1 MPRIAVLLLCLAAV
15 FPVSAQT
22 TGKLTGRITDTAGE
36 PLIGVNVRIDGT
48 QRGAITDTDGNYFI
62 IGVPV
67 GTYTIVAS
75 YIGFTTQRVENVRV
89 SVDRTTE
96 VDFQLREEALGLD
109 EVTVTAQRSLV
120 TLDQT
125 SASAK
130 VSGDQ
135 LLDLP
140 ANSFQEVVALQAGV
154 TRGADGS
161 LHIRGGRSSEIKY
174 YVDGV
179 AVSNPYNNGLVAPV
193 ENSAVEEVEVISG
206 TYNAEYGQA
215 NSGIVNIV
223 TRSGSDTFEG
233 SIVTSVG
240 GYFSSRDD
248 VFRDISEA
256 SATGERYLEASL
268 AGPLGLRG
276 LNFFANTK
284 VSSLDGWLYG
294 RRAFLPTDSSS
305 FRANNGGDWLVTAN
319 GDSAVV
325 PMNSTKAMTNLG
337 KLTFQATSN
346 VRLQYSLTRYSA
358 ESKTYSHLFR
368 LNPDARP
375 TLFTTNYNHL
385 VSLNHLLNA
394 RTFYDLRLTAYLTD
408 FRQSV
413 FEDPLDP
420 GYTALYRP
428 ASQEPA
434 FVFNTGGLDAYW
446 TNRRSYTYAARLDVT
461 RQFGST
467 HLVKVGG
474 EYRYNL
480 LRYSEF
486 SLEVNPVQYGDRLPH
501 IPDASSTRNNSY
513 RRTPVEVAAFIQ
525 DKIEINDLIVNA
537 GLRFDYFDSNGLV
550 PNNLS
555 DPQNVLRGEGYRE
568 ATVKTQFSPRFGFA
582 FPITAEGVVHAS
594 YGHFFQIP
602 EYGRLFENPDF
613 EVQGSNLTA
622 FIGNA
627 DLEPQRSTQYE
638 IGLQQQVGGNF
649 VVDVTA
655 YYRDLRN
662 LIGTAFYQT
671 AAGSDV
677 YGRYENVDFGNVRG
691 LTVSLGYRFPSMQG
705 SVNYTYQSARGNGSD
720 PKQAFFD
727 RQSGTAAQRILIP
740 LDWDQ
745 RHNVGAD
752 LALDVQ
758 GFSVG
763 FIGTF
768 LSGYPFTPR
777 DINRQPVTELRNL
790 ARYGSELRLDAR
802 VSRSVRL
809 AGVTA
814 RLFMQGENL
823 LDSWRPDRLPQLP
836 QREIDVWETSG
847 RDRINTLEE
856 FLTNPAIQPRPR
868 QVRLGFE
875 ARF

>member
-1 MPRIAVLLLCLAAV
+1 MSRFVALLLCAFAAPLAT
-15 FPVSAQT
+15 AQT
-22 TGKLTGRITDTAGE
+22 TGKLAGRVTDTAGQ

-48 QRGAITDTDGNYFI
+48 QRGAITNTDGDYFI

-67 GTYTIVAS
+67 GTYTVVAS

-89 SVDRTTE
+89 SVDRTSE
-96 VDFQLREEALGLD
+96 VNFQLPEESLGLD
-109 EVTVTAQRSLV
+109 EVTVTAARALV
-120 TLDQT
+120 TPDQT

-135 LLDLP
+135 ILDLP

-154 TRGADGS
+154 TQGADGS

-179 AVSNPYNNGLVAPV
+179 AVSNPYTNGLGAPV

-223 TRSGSDTFEG
+223 TKSGSEKFEG
-233 SIVTSVG
+233 SLVTSVG
-240 GYFSSRDD
+240 GYVSNRDD
-248 VFRDISEA
+248 VFRDIGEA
-256 SATGERYLEASL
+256 SLTGERYLEGSL
-268 AGPLGLRG
+268 SGPLGLRG
-276 LNFFANTK
+276 LTFFANTK
-284 VSSLDGWLYG
+284 VSSLDGWLFG

-305 FRANNGGDWLVTAN
+305 FRANDGRDWFIAAS
-319 GDSAVV
+319 GDSALV
-325 PMNSTKAMTNLG
+325 PMNRSRAMTNLG
-337 KLTFQATSN
+337 KLTFQATPN
-346 VRLQYSLTRYSA
+346 VRVQYSITRYGA
-358 ESKTYSHLFR
+358 ESKTYSHAFR

-375 TLFTTNYNHL
+375 TLSTTNYNHL
-385 VSLNHLLNA
+385 FALNHILDA
-394 RTFYDLRLTAYLTD
+394 RTFYDLRLTAFLTS
-408 FRQSV
+408 FGQSV
-413 FEDPLDP
+413 YSDPLDAR
-420 GYTALYRP
+420 YAALYRP
-428 ASQEPA
+428 GSQEPA
-434 FVFNTGGLDAYW
+434 NVFSTGGVDGYW
-446 TNRRSYTYAARLDVT
+446 TRRRSYTYAARLDVT
-461 RQFGST
+461 RQFGSA

-480 LRYSEF
+480 LRYREF
-486 SLEVNPVQYGDRLPH
+486 SLDVNPVQYGDRLPH
-501 IPDASSTRNNSY
+501 IPAPTSTRNNQY
-513 RRTPVEVAAFIQ
+513 RRTPTEVAAFVQ
-525 DKIEINDLIVNA
+525 DKVEINDLIVNV
-537 GLRFDYFDSNGLV
+537 GLRFDYFDANGVV
-550 PNNLS
+550 PNDLS

-568 ATVKTQFSPRFGFA
+568 ASVKTQFSPRVGFA
-582 FPITAEGVVHAS
+582 FPVTETGVVHAS

-602 EYGRLFENPDF
+602 EYSRLFENPDF

-638 IGLQQQVGGNF
+638 IGLQQQLGGAF

-662 LIGTAFYQT
+662 LIGTAFYQS
-671 AAGSDV
+671 AVGGDV

-691 LTVSLGYRFPSMQG
+691 LTVALSYRFSGLQG

-727 RQSGTAAQRILIP
+727 RQNGTAAQRILIP

-745 RHNVGAD
+745 QHNLSAD
-752 LALDVQ
+752 LSLDVR
-758 GFSVG
+758 GFALG

-768 LSGYPFTPR
+768 LSGYPYTPR
-777 DINRQPVTELRNL
+777 DDNRQPIVELRNL

-802 VSRSVRL
+802 ASRQLRL
-809 AGVTA
+809 GGVTSRVFVQA
-814 RLFMQGENL
+814 ENL
-823 LDSWRPDRLPQLP
+823 LDAWRPDRLPQLP
-836 QREIDVWETSG
+836 QREIDVWEASG
-847 RDRINTLEE
+847 RSRINTLEE
-856 FLTNPAIQPRPR
+856 YLTNPAIQPRPR
-868 QVRLGFE
+868 QVRLGLE
-875 ARF
+875 VRF